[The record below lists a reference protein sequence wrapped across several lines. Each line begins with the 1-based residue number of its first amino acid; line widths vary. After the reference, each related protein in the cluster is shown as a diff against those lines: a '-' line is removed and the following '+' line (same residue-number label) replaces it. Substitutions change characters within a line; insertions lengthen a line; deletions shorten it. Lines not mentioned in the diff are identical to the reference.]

1 MSNTKNT
8 NNKFSF
14 GKWIIILDG
23 LFIWMITILMILS
36 FTDRTKVLEWLWDY
50 VFDNDVYRPLGF
62 ILLFELIMFV
72 TTIGYTI
79 RAVRKGYTY
88 SSKEA
93 LALAKTQMIMR
104 LVQIPAYVLIF
115 FMGVIGMFLIFT
127 IGISLA
133 LFLFDIISITVT
145 GIASVAVY
153 AILADLK
160 MISKKQQLL
169 YSIGGFIYVLDV
181 IAAFLCYKKVK
192 Y

>member
-1 MSNTKNT
+1 
-8 NNKFSF
+8 
-14 GKWIIILDG
+14 
-23 LFIWMITILMILS
+23 
-36 FTDRTKVLEWLWDY
+36 
-50 VFDNDVYRPLGF
+50 
-62 ILLFELIMFV
+62 MFV
-72 TTIGYTI
+72 TTIGYII

-88 SSKEA
+88 SSNEA

-104 LVQIPAYVLIF
+104 LVQIPAYVLVF
-115 FMGVIGMFLIFT
+115 FMGVMGMFLIFT

-153 AILADLK
+153 SILADLK
-160 MISKKQQLL
+160 MISKKQKLL

>member
-1 MSNTKNT
+1 MSKKRTDKSKLSLGN
-8 NNKFSF
+8 
-14 GKWIIILDG
+14 WIIILDG
-23 LFIWMITILMILS
+23 LFICLIALLLILIFAGENPVFS
-36 FTDRTKVLEWLWDY
+36 WLWKY
-50 VFDNDVYRPLGF
+50 VFSNNVYRPLGF
-62 ILLFELIMFV
+62 ILLFELVMFA

-79 RAVRKGYTY
+79 RALRKGYTY

-93 LALAKTQMIMR
+93 LDLAKTQMIMR
-104 LVQIPAYVLIF
+104 LVQIPAYVFVF
-115 FMGVIGMFLIFT
+115 FMGVMGMFLIFT

-145 GIASVAVY
+145 GIASVAIY

-169 YSIGGFIYVLDV
+169 YSIGGFIYGLDV
-181 IAAFLCYKKVK
+181 IVACLCYKKVK

>member
-1 MSNTKNT
+1 MFNTKNT

-23 LFIWMITILMILS
+23 LFIWMITILMILI
-36 FTDRTKVLEWLWDY
+36 FADRTKVLEWLWEY

-62 ILLFELIMFV
+62 ILLFELVMFV

-79 RAVRKGYTY
+79 RAVRRGYTY

-93 LALAKTQMIMR
+93 LVLAKIQMIMR
-104 LVQIPAYVLIF
+104 LVQIPAYVLVF
-115 FMGVIGMFLIFT
+115 FMGVMGMFLIFT

-145 GIASVAVY
+145 GIASVAIY

-169 YSIGGFIYVLDV
+169 YSIGGFIYGLDV
-181 IAAFLCYKKVK
+181 IAACLCYKKVK

>member
-1 MSNTKNT
+1 MSNTKNK
-8 NNKFSF
+8 NNKLSF

-23 LFIWMITILMILS
+23 LFICLIALLLLLILVGES
-36 FTDRTKVLEWLWDY
+36 PVFSWLWES
-50 VFDNDVYRPLGF
+50 VLGNDVYRPLGF
-62 ILLFELIMFV
+62 VLLFELVMFV
-72 TTIGYTI
+72 LTLGYTI
-79 RAVRKGYTY
+79 RVLRKGYTY
-88 SSKEA
+88 SSIEA
-93 LALAKTQMIMR
+93 LDLAKTQMIMR
-104 LVQIPAYVLIF
+104 LVQIPAYVLVF
-115 FMGVIGMFLIFT
+115 FMGVMGMFLIFT

-153 AILADLK
+153 SILADLK

>member
-1 MSNTKNT
+1 
-8 NNKFSF
+8 
-14 GKWIIILDG
+14 
-23 LFIWMITILMILS
+23 
-36 FTDRTKVLEWLWDY
+36 
-50 VFDNDVYRPLGF
+50 
-62 ILLFELIMFV
+62 MFV